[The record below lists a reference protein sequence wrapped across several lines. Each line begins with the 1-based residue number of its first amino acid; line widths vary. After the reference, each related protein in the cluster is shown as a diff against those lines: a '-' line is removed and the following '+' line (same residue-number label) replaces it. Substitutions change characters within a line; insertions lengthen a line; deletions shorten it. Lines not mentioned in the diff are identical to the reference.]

1 MDLILQRGLPHQQK
15 AVDAVAGVFAD
26 VPLTQ
31 TGGAYSY
38 ANPKFSLLDSR
49 LAVNVAAVQA
59 KYLRED
65 ERGRYSKPEGFL
77 NLDVKMETGTGKTY
91 VYAETIF
98 RLHKLY
104 RFNKFVVVVPT
115 LPIKEGAKQFLS
127 DPYVARHFKDACGYG
142 AEIELG
148 VLEPQKAKKG
158 RRYFPGA
165 VRDFVEGTNLSG
177 DKIYVLLTN
186 MHLLT
191 NAKLLKEEY
200 DSEAIGCYR
209 PFDALKKTRPIVVI
223 DEPHRFSKG
232 QQAFQAIEKELAP
245 PCIIRYGATFPDVTR
260 GKGRNRATVK
270 DYANLLYNLDACD
283 SFNQNLIKGIA
294 KEHFEPPTKQDEKVK
309 IASIDA
315 NESVTF
321 RLISA
326 GKPPQT
332 FTLGK
337 GDALSVIRD
346 EFGSLSVTGIG
357 RGTVEFSN
365 GQEKSSGEEFS
376 VDIYSSSYQEQMMKL
391 AIERH
396 FQTEREN
403 FTRPFKIKTLALF
416 FIDDI
421 TSYRDPPEGSGKR
434 PYLRDAFERLLQERI
449 AREIQTLGEG
459 EMPEYRAYLKASQA
473 DLRACHAGY
482 FAQDQNETDEGIVKE
497 IHEILVDKKQLLS
510 FKKPDGSFNTRRF
523 LFSKWT
529 LKEGW
534 DNPNVFTITKLR
546 SSGSDISKIQEVGRG
561 LRLPVDEYGNR
572 ISDTE
577 FRLNYIVDFT
587 EADFAEKLI
596 AQINGERPAATSLS
610 ESMLQE
616 VAKKLGV
623 DADDLFDTLRA
634 KGYIDR
640 RYTINPAMRLAF
652 FEEYPD
658 FFSGVAPGKVRD
670 NNLDKPKPIR
680 VRPAV
685 YQELKELWEKLNEKY
700 LIAIE
705 DIPAEQLVST
715 LVQLYAG
722 GESSVFNELVITSKR
737 EVVRGE
743 NGNMVV
749 VGGDGVQYVYEKH
762 LPYSEFLR
770 RLSKQ
775 THLAITVLHASF
787 VRYAKAVRRIE
798 PRHFNETTLANIAA
812 AFDAWKQKELK
823 SRFTYARANIVR
835 NETALTD
842 ATGNPIR
849 VITQGLVGINVLD
862 GEPSV
867 KYLYDA
873 VAYDSP
879 LEKQNITTSGNID
892 EVVVYGK
899 IPRSSI
905 AIPTIMGG
913 TYSPDFMY
921 VVRRSDGLKEL
932 NVVVETKSV
941 ENKAQLREEE
951 QMKIDCARKFF
962 AQMKIDG
969 YKVEFRTQI
978 NNKKM
983 KQIID
988 DVLATGGGNHKC

>member
-15 AVDAVAGVFAD
+15 AVDAVAGVFKD
-26 VPLTQ
+26 VALTQ
-31 TGGAYSY
+31 SGGAYSH
-38 ANPKFSLLDSR
+38 ANPVFNPLDVH
-49 LAVNVAAVQA
+49 LAWNVAEIQR

-65 ERGRYSKPEGFL
+65 ERAAYSKPDGFL

-104 RFNKFVVVVPT
+104 RFNKFVIVVPT
-115 LPIKEGAKQFLS
+115 LPIKEGTRQFLS
-127 DPYVARHFKDACGYG
+127 DPYVARHFRDVCGYE

-148 VLEPQKAKKG
+148 VLDPQKTKKG

-165 VRDFVEGTNLSG
+165 VRDFVEGTNLAP
-177 DKIYVLLTN
+177 DKIHVLLTN

-209 PFDALKKTRPIVVI
+209 PFDALKKTRPIVII

-260 GKGRNRATVK
+260 GKGKNRATVK
-270 DYANLLYNLDACD
+270 DYNNLLYNLDACD

-294 KEHFEPPTKQDEKVK
+294 KEHFEPPTKQEEKVK
-309 IASIDA
+309 IVSIDA
-315 NESVTF
+315 NASVTF
-321 RLISA
+321 RLVSA
-326 GKPPQT
+326 GKPARS

-337 GDALSVIRD
+337 GDSLSVISD
-346 EFGSLSVTGIG
+346 DFGSLSITGIG
-357 RGTVEFSN
+357 RGAVEFSN
-365 GQEKSSGEEFS
+365 GQEKTSGEEFS
-376 VDIYSSSYQEQMMKL
+376 VDVYSTSYQEQMMRL
-391 AIERH
+391 ALERH

-434 PYLRDAFERLLQERI
+434 PYLREAFEQLLQERI
-449 AREIQTLGEG
+449 ARELATLGEE

-473 DLRACHAGY
+473 DPRACHAGY
-482 FAQDQNETDEGIVKE
+482 FAQDQSDTDDGIARE
-497 IHEILVDKKQLLS
+497 IHEILVDKKQLLA
-510 FKKPDGSFNTRRF
+510 FTKPDGSFNTRRF

-546 SSGSDISKIQEVGRG
+546 SSGSDNSKIQEVGRG
-561 LRLPVDEYGNR
+561 LRLPVDEHGNR

-587 EADFAEKLI
+587 EADFAEKLV

-610 ESMLQE
+610 ESMLLD
-616 VAKKLGV
+616 VAGKLGM
-623 DADDLFDTLRA
+623 DADDLFDLLRQ

-640 RYTINPAMRLAF
+640 RYTINPSTRLAF
-652 FEEYPD
+652 FEEYPA

-670 NNLDKPKPIR
+670 NNQQKPKTIN

-685 YQELKELWEKLNEKY
+685 YQELRELWEKLNEKY
-700 LIAIE
+700 LIRIE
-705 DIPAEQLVST
+705 DVDAREFLAMLVKRY
-715 LVQLYAG
+715 Q
-722 GESSVFNELVITSKR
+722 GEETSVFNELVVTSR
-737 EVVRGE
+737 RDVVRGE

-749 VGGDGVQYVYEKH
+749 VGGDGVQYVYERP
-762 LPYSEFLR
+762 LPYGEFLR

-775 THLAITVLHASF
+775 THIAITVLHASF
-787 VRYAKAVRRIE
+787 AQYAKECGSIQ
-798 PRHFNETTLANIAA
+798 PRHFNETTLANIVS

-823 SRFTYARANIVR
+823 SRFTYAKANIAR
-835 NETALTD
+835 RETALTD
-842 ATGNPIR
+842 ARGNPVR
-849 VITQGLVGINVLD
+849 VITQGLVGTNVLE

-867 KYLYDA
+867 KYLYDV

-879 LEKQNITTSGNID
+879 LEKENITTSGNID
-892 EVVVYGK
+892 EVVVYAK

-921 VVRRSDGLKEL
+921 VVRRGDGVKEL

-941 ENKAQLREEE
+941 ENKSQLREEE
-951 QMKIDCARKFF
+951 QAKIDCARKFF
-962 AQMKIDG
+962 EQMKIDG
-969 YKVEFRTQI
+969 YKVTFRTQI

-988 DVLATGGGNHKC
+988 DVLAAGA